1 MYLKTTDLKDWSQ
14 EKPKHT
20 YRAVRVTAENE
31 SLPNFKRV
39 KLIKSL
45 EDPTDKGRCDFDK
58 STVVVT
64 HSFGGIKLEFLEQ
77 TQELL
82 FS

>member
-1 MYLKTTDLKDWSQ
+1 MYPQVSDPKDWSQ

-31 SLPNFKRV
+31 RLPNFKRT

-58 STVVVT
+58 SHVVVT

-77 TQELL
+77 TQ
-82 FS
+82 

>member
-1 MYLKTTDLKDWSQ
+1 MYPQVLALQEWSQ
-14 EKPKHT
+14 EKAKHT
-20 YRAVRVTAENE
+20 HKAMKVTAENGN
-31 SLPNFKRV
+31 LPNFKKT

-64 HSFGGIKLEFLEQ
+64 YSFGGIKLEFLEQ
-77 TQELL
+77 IQ
-82 FS
+82 

>member
-1 MYLKTTDLKDWSQ
+1 MYTQVLDLKDWSQ

-20 YRAVRVTAENE
+20 YKAVRITTEDK
-31 SLPNFKRV
+31 SLPNFKKT

-58 STVVVT
+58 STVIVT
-64 HSFGGIKLEFLEQ
+64 HSFGGIKIEFLEQ
-77 TQELL
+77 TQNLIL
-82 FS
+82 S

>member
-1 MYLKTTDLKDWSQ
+1 MYPQITDLKDWSQ

-20 YRAVRVTAENE
+20 YRAVRVTAEIE
-31 SLPNFKRV
+31 RLPNFKRT

-58 STVVVT
+58 SNVVVT

-77 TQELL
+77 TQ
-82 FS
+82 

>member
-1 MYLKTTDLKDWSQ
+1 MFPQVTDLKNWSQ

-20 YRAVRVTAENE
+20 YKAVRITTEDK
-31 SLPNFKRV
+31 SLPNFKKT

-58 STVVVT
+58 STVIVT
-64 HSFGGIKLEFLEQ
+64 HSFGGIKIEFLEQ
-77 TQELL
+77 TQNLIL
-82 FS
+82 S

>member
-1 MYLKTTDLKDWSQ
+1 MYQQVTDLKDWSQ
-14 EKPKHT
+14 EKSKHT

-31 SLPNFKRV
+31 RLPNFKRT

-58 STVVVT
+58 SNVVVT

-77 TQELL
+77 IQ
-82 FS
+82 

>member
-1 MYLKTTDLKDWSQ
+1 M
-14 EKPKHT
+14 
-20 YRAVRVTAENE
+20 RVTAENE
-31 SLPNFKRV
+31 NLPNFKRT

-77 TQELL
+77 TQ
-82 FS
+82 